1 MQTFKNVGMTVH
13 RSKVRGIKHNLW
25 HITFWASQVA
35 LVVKNP
41 PANAGAVSSIP
52 GSGRSPGG
60 GHSNPLSILAW
71 IIPWTEEPG
80 GLQSVGLQRVRHDW
94 SSLAQHST
102 YNFLLGKYQLYL
114 LWENT
119 FTFQWTKTICITISF
134 QPLKDL

>member
-80 GLQSVGLQRVRHDW
+80 GLQSVGLQRVRHD
-94 SSLAQHST
+94 
-102 YNFLLGKYQLYL
+102 
-114 LWENT
+114 
-119 FTFQWTKTICITISF
+119 
-134 QPLKDL
+134 